1 MTSVFSCS
9 VYTAIVKL
17 NINLSWGVGPG
28 QVGKVR
34 VHRHTNN
41 LTVYITKLIGFVT
54 EGDDLCGA
62 NKSAAEWA
70 EIKQHLII

>member
-1 MTSVFSCS
+1 MTTVFSYS
-9 VYTAIVKL
+9 VYTVFVKL
-17 NINLSWGVGPG
+17 SINLSRGVGPG

-34 VHRHTNN
+34 VHRNTDY
-41 LTVYITKLIGFVT
+41 LTVHITKLIGFVT

-70 EIKQHLII
+70 EIKKH

>member
-1 MTSVFSCS
+1 VTTVFSYS
-9 VYTAIVKL
+9 VYIS
-17 NINLSWGVGPG
+17 INLSRGVGPS

-34 VHRHTNN
+34 VHRNTDYM
-41 LTVYITKLIGFVT
+41 TVYITKLIGFVT

-70 EIKQHLII
+70 EKKKH